1 MYGTLDLGL
10 MFFQGM
16 VSAMTVEK
24 ILYNLRQ
31 KELTSFMEY
40 IAVGKH

>member
-10 MFFQGM
+10 MFFRGM

-24 ILYNLRQ
+24 ISYHSRQ
-31 KELTSFMEY
+31 KEFTSSMEY
-40 IAVGKH
+40 NAVGRH